1 MKRVIRVETSFVNSA
16 TTVSMHLEEKME
28 LEQDNTAQSLEVEG
42 CREFGGST
50 LNI

>member
-1 MKRVIRVETSFVNSA
+1 
-16 TTVSMHLEEKME
+16 MHLEEKME

-50 LNI
+50 LNIWKKGGHLEEK